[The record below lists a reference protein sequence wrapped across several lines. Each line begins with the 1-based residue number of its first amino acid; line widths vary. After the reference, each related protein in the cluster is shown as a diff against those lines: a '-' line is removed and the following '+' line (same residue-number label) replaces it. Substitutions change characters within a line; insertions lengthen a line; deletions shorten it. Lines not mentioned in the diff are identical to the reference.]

1 MMIGFVP
8 GPGFIL
14 GVKVS
19 RTRDAIG
26 RHLSSDKSV
35 SSRASVAGRQQDR
48 GLSMDAAAQFDD
60 NR

>member
-26 RHLSSDKSV
+26 RHPSSDKLV

-48 GLSMDAAAQFDD
+48 GVSMDAAAQFDD